1 MISQDK
7 ISARFNKLFEQLKSE
22 GKIKSNKDLAD
33 KIGYS
38 PQKLNEVLKGR
49 TKFNLD
55 FLKKFCTVYNVSL
68 DFIALGIEKPDTP
81 VLQNSH
87 NLPGPK
93 TGQSDIIASDIHF
106 SPQGKLLK
114 KINNN
119 TELVPYYDIDFAAG
133 NDIIMQ
139 DDASA
144 HPAYYMDIPEFSGCT
159 AFRAYSDSMEKLIMS
174 GSILFGTK
182 ITTWMEHL
190 EFGQIYSIICND
202 GRRYIKYIRKAEKD
216 NQSFLLR
223 SENKDYDD
231 FHLPKSI
238 IRSIW
243 LIHGWLHKRT

>member
-7 ISARFNKLFEQLKSE
+7 ISARFNRLFEALKAE

-33 KIGYS
+33 SIGYS

-55 FLKKFCTVYNVSL
+55 FLKKFCTVYHVSL
-68 DFIALGIEKPDTP
+68 DFIALGIE
-81 VLQNSH
+81 QSNNSIVSH
-87 NLPGPK
+87 TENVAAQKNEKSYILE
-93 TGQSDIIASDIHF
+93 SDIKH
-106 SPQGKLLK
+106 SPKGKVLK
-114 KINNN
+114 KINNS
-119 TELVPYYDIDFAAG
+119 TELVPYYDVDFAAG
-133 NDIIMQ
+133 NDIVMQ
-139 DDASA
+139 EDTSI

-159 AFRAYSDSMEKLIMS
+159 AFRAYSDSMEKLIIS

-182 ITTWMEHL
+182 IKTWMEHI
-190 EFGQIYSIICND
+190 EYGQIYSVICND
-202 GRRYIKYIRKAEKD
+202 GRRYIKYIRKAEKGAD
-216 NQSFLLR
+216 YFLLR

-231 FHLPKSI
+231 FYLLKST